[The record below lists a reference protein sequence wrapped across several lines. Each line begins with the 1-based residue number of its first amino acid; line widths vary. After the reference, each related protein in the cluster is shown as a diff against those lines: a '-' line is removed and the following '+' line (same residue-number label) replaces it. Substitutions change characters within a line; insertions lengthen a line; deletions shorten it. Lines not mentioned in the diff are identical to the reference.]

1 MLSIV
6 GPRAAIPLRQFT
18 RVIPKS
24 VQTGWTLTAR
34 TYASGLSN
42 DHLHSTTT
50 AKMPMTLKTLGP
62 KAAAELDG
70 DLMSDEGGFSID
82 QLMELAGLS
91 VSQAIYT
98 VHPPSA
104 GKKILLACGPGN
116 NGGDGLV
123 AARHLYH
130 YGYTPIVY
138 YPVPTKKPIFDGLVK
153 QLNNLHIRFDND
165 TPFEKLAGESDLIVD
180 ALFGFSFRPPVREPF
195 DQAIATME
203 KRVKPVLAVDTPSSW
218 HVEDGPLDEGIG
230 SKYMPDYLISLT
242 AAKPNVGHFKGKKH
256 FIGGRFLG
264 TDIAKKYSLNIPEY
278 KGLDQIVE
286 VPVDV
291 RVEKL

>member
-1 MLSIV
+1 MLRIARPRLISSARRLAPAYIESIK
-6 GPRAAIPLRQFT
+6 P
-18 RVIPKS
+18 
-24 VQTGWTLTAR
+24 GWASTAR
-34 TYASGLSN
+34 TYASGLSDN
-42 DHLHSTTT
+42 NLHSTTT

-70 DLMSDEGGFSID
+70 DLMSEDGGFSID

-104 GKKILLACGPGN
+104 GKNILLACGPGN

-153 QLNNLHIRFDND
+153 QLHALHIRFDND

-180 ALFGFSFRPPVREPF
+180 ALFGFSFKPPVKEPF

-264 TDIAKKYSLNIPEY
+264 ADVAKKYNLNIPEY